1 MTMVRVVSVLGLALF
16 APAAA
21 AQYPAKPVK
30 IIVPFAAGGVSD
42 IVARVV
48 AQKMTE
54 QSGKSFI
61 VENRTGAGGRIGY
74 EAAAKSAGD
83 GYTLAAT
90 DTTYTMLPAL
100 YTSLPWDPAQ
110 DLVPVTLLAPMPFVL
125 VVSAKAKETT
135 LGQLLAQARAN
146 PGKINYGSAGM
157 GSVNHVVTELFQ
169 RAAKIQLTH
178 VPYKGMGDAMTGLL
192 SGSVDVLVTAMPT
205 AMSNVK
211 SGRILPL
218 AVTSAK
224 RASALPEVPT
234 AVEAGVADFVAA
246 NWVGFTAPKGTPQ
259 EAIDW
264 LAQHAVAAVATPE
277 ARERLATLGAEPA
290 ANGPADFGRL
300 MRADGQRWA
309 EVIRAAGIKPE

>member
-1 MTMVRVVSVLGLALF
+1 MTVARAIGAIALATL
-16 APAAA
+16 AQVAA

-54 QSGKSFI
+54 QTGKSFI

-100 YTSLPWDPAQ
+100 YTSLPWAQ
-110 DLVPVTLLAPMPFVL
+110 DLVPVTLLAPMPFVV
-125 VVSAKAKETT
+125 VVSAKAKQAT
-135 LGQLLAQARAN
+135 LGRLLAQARAN

-157 GSVNHVVTELFQ
+157 GSVNHVVTELLQ
-169 RAAKIQLTH
+169 RAAKVELTH
-178 VPYKGMGDAMTGLL
+178 IPYKGMGDAMTGLL

-224 RASALPEVPT
+224 RARALPGVPT
-234 AVEAGVADFVAA
+234 AAEAGVADFVAA

-264 LAQHAVAAVATPE
+264 LAQHAAAAVATPE

-290 ANGPADFGRL
+290 ATGPEDFGRL

>member
-1 MTMVRVVSVLGLALF
+1 MTIVRIVTLLALALF

-21 AQYPAKPVK
+21 AQYPDKPVK
-30 IIVPFAAGGVSD
+30 IVVPFAAGGVSD

-48 AQKMTE
+48 AQKLTE
-54 QSGKSFI
+54 QTGKTFI

-74 EAAAKSAGD
+74 EAVANSAGD
-83 GYTLAAT
+83 GYTLSAT

-100 YTSLPWDPAQ
+100 YTSLPWDQ
-110 DLVPVTLLAPMPFVL
+110 VHDLRPVTLLAQMPFVV

-146 PGKINYGSAGM
+146 PDKINYGSAGV

-169 RAAKIQLTH
+169 RAARIQLTH

-192 SGSVDVLVTAMPT
+192 SGSVDILVTAMPT

-211 SGRILPL
+211 SARIVPL

-224 RASALPEVPT
+224 RSAALPDVPT
-234 AVEAGVADFVAA
+234 AAEAGVGGFVAS
-246 NWVGFTAPKGTPQ
+246 NWVGLSAPKGTLQ

-264 LAQHAVAAVATPE
+264 LAQHAAAATATPE

-290 ANGPADFGRL
+290 ANGPEDFGRL
-300 MRADGQRWA
+300 MRADRQRWA